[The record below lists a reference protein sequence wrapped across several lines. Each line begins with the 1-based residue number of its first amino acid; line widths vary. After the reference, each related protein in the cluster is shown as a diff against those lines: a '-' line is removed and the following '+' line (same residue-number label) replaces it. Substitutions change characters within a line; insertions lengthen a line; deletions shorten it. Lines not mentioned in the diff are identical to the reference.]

1 MPNFRD
7 SFGHRNTIMAL
18 TIAIAPTALLDLRNL
33 VIVAGCLSGLCIS
46 PDWDLNPNA
55 MGLIGRIGFVDEYAE
70 LVPHRHKISHTPVVG
85 TIIRFV
91 LTFAIPYIIMG
102 GIFGYWLPLWVIW
115 RLFAGLCAADA
126 LHISLDRIFTCV
138 KKYLGRHRRRK
149 RRKRGFYGN
158 KRR

>member
-1 MPNFRD
+1 MPNFKGL
-7 SFGHRNTIMAL
+7 FGHRNT
-18 TIAIAPTALLDLRNL
+18 TIAITAAIAPTALLDPRNL
-33 VIVAGCLSGLCIS
+33 VIVAGCISGLVIT

-91 LTFAIPYIIMG
+91 LTFVIPYIIMG

-138 KKYLGRHRRRK
+138 KKYFGHRRRK
-149 RRKRGFYGN
+149 RRK
-158 KRR
+158 KRVLYRSQRR